1 MSAQKRGPTDGRTR
15 RAWERPTV
23 AAVGT
28 VGDVLKGGG
37 GKNSPSPADPGESRK
52 PKGQATG
59 DPAP

>member
-1 MSAQKRGPTDGRTR
+1 MSAKHGGAADGRTL

-23 AAVGT
+23 TAVGT

-52 PKGQATG
+52 PKGQGGG

>member
-1 MSAQKRGPTDGRTR
+1 MSAEKKGSADGQTL

-37 GKNSPSPADPGESRK
+37 GKDSPSPPDPGDSRK

-59 DPAP
+59 DSAP

>member
-1 MSAQKRGPTDGRTR
+1 MSGENRGPADGRTR

-52 PKGQATG
+52 PMGQAGG